1 MPSLVND
8 RRGLVEMARRAGT
21 EARSRLVSVA
31 PELLLLLDSDCE
43 TSSLFCQG
51 EANDGFII
59 VAEGWGV
66 THG

>member
-1 MPSLVND
+1 MAAACC

-21 EARSRLVSVA
+21 EARSRLVSVE
-31 PELLLLLDSDCE
+31 PELLLLLDSGCE
-43 TSSLFCQG
+43 TSSLF
-51 EANDGFII
+51 DGFSI